1 MTDTSSGSAFASGRH
16 EGEAT
21 AFGMWIF
28 IASEAMLFAA
38 VLLVYALGR
47 IHAPDAFAA
56 ASHRLTWWLGAVNTA
71 VMLTSSLIVALTHD
85 ASMSN
90 RRGPAL
96 RGLIATAILGAVFLS
111 IKGYEWHGEI
121 SERLAPFL
129 ALDFAWD
136 GADRAGAVLFFR
148 LYFVL
153 TGLHALHMIGG
164 LACIGWIL
172 ATWRSRTGPP
182 GQHAIRNFALY
193 WHFVDIIW
201 IFLYPLLYLI
211 DP

>member
-1 MTDTSSGSAFASGRH
+1 MSDTSPDSAFATGRH

-28 IASEAMLFAA
+28 VASEAMLFAT

-47 IHAPDAFAA
+47 VHAPGAFAA
-56 ASHRLTWWLGAVNTA
+56 ASHRLTWWLGAANTG
-71 VMLTSSLIVALTHD
+71 VLLTSSLIVALTHD

-96 RGLIATAILGAVFLS
+96 RGLIATAVLGAVFLS
-111 IKGYEWHGEI
+111 IKGYEWSGEVA
-121 SERLAPFL
+121 EGLTPFL
-129 ALDFAWD
+129 GLDFAWD
-136 GADRAGAVLFFR
+136 GSDRAGAALFFR

-153 TGLHALHMIGG
+153 TGLHALHMVGG

-172 ATWRSRTGPP
+172 ATWRGRDDLP
-182 GQHAIRNFALY
+182 GQHAIRNFGLY
-193 WHFVDIIW
+193 WHFVDIVW
-201 IFLYPLLYLI
+201 IFLFPLLYLI